1 MEIDGTKCAVPS
13 SQRTIN
19 EKIELLHRRGAL
31 SGTKFHIEQNLQN
44 FKTQKRILE
53 KYQPTLDNSIVNLLQ
68 PIPFSLVVLLMLK
81 KFTKKIK
88 NSNLSIKPFFSSSE
102 TNPIN
107 IPLPQKK
114 EVGKNNVISSSLN
127 TDSSSS
133 YESQLNIPS
142 GYFARIDL
150 ENDELSQA
158 GVSQAEIEKIIFNSV
173 NRRSL
178 PVLSKVRA
186 EKLSSIL
193 KNGQKKLKEKKKTKT
208 RHLNFRFSE
217 VTEIYFTY
225 SQEDYDRA
233 GPLKKDWEEADKE
246 ERADALEEFRS
257 KSLRKTASPSN
268 ITLNGSSATKLSR
281 TTSKKLQQKGDEL
294 DEKMN
299 IEKYSVKI
307 ENVEAENVVEEEF
320 VILLSKLS
328 RSNSIANSSSKF
340 KTEKKLKDEEEDAKR
355 KVALDAFRS
364 KNVYHITEEEAV
376 IANNDLVRSNSK
388 LIIQKNLDVLE
399 ADTPVNNSEENLIK
413 DSEETYCLNDE
424 PDFSNLISKLSRS
437 NNNIQANASQPVVT
451 STTEVAIKNDD
462 KSKENVEEIGKIEA
476 FKFENAKNEVKKLP
490 ANEESSDIVADIED
504 SKMFAEMPPLD
515 QTKTSSINE
524 EPNAELPTLDQTK
537 RYSISEEPKSFIDE
551 HSITRTNSLVDNE
564 KSSKR
569 NAVLG
574 EFNGYNAVLGENK
587 DADASALSSSNN
599 VLTNSKLSRTN
610 SKVLQKKKKSN
621 SVNIGEIKYSDE
633 NIEKAVNLYFKEE
646 QEKLIKV

>member
-1 MEIDGTKCAVPS
+1 MVNKFFLPS
-13 SQRTIN
+13 Y
-19 EKIELLHRRGAL
+19 LL
-31 SGTKFHIEQNLQN
+31 
-44 FKTQKRILE
+44 
-53 KYQPTLDNSIVNLLQ
+53 
-68 PIPFSLVVLLMLK
+68 
-81 KFTKKIK
+81 
-88 NSNLSIKPFFSSSE
+88 
-102 TNPIN
+102 
-107 IPLPQKK
+107 
-114 EVGKNNVISSSLN
+114 
-127 TDSSSS
+127 
-133 YESQLNIPS
+133 
-142 GYFARIDL
+142 
-150 ENDELSQA
+150 LSQ
-158 GVSQAEIEKIIFNSV
+158 
-173 NRRSL
+173 
-178 PVLSKVRA
+178 
-186 EKLSSIL
+186 
-193 KNGQKKLKEKKKTKT
+193 
-208 RHLNFRFSE
+208 
-217 VTEIYFTY
+217 
-225 SQEDYDRA
+225 DRA

-599 VLTNSKLSRTN
+599 ILTNSKLSRTN

-646 QEKLIKV
+646 QEKLIKVKKEELNLKNFLIEENTDFILNINHNRGRNRGKLNSKEFQNPKKSLSESDTDFKVKTNDNKKNSEPEFLKLVHTKYNLAKKKFL